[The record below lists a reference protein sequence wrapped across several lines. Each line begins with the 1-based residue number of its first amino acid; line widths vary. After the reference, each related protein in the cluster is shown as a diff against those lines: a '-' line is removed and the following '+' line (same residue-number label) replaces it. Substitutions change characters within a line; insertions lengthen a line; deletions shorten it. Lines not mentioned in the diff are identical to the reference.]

1 MLAGRGNY
9 HSEQRYKTDH
19 VYVEKKAMRKMRGT
33 KKVMGMRKAKK
44 GIGKRK
50 KRETRLLKDQRDEG
64 DERDE
69 GDKEDKGKD
78 VVASSSLQIKGRAVF
93 ESAISG
99 RLVSLAIRLLNFF
112 YFMSIL
118 GYLRPR

>member
-9 HSEQRYKTDH
+9 HPEQRYKADH
-19 VYVEKKAMRKMRGT
+19 VYVEKKAMTKMRGT

-64 DERDE
+64 NTGDEGDERDE
-69 GDKEDKGKD
+69 GDKEDEGEED
-78 VVASSSLQIKGRAVF
+78 DEGHVVVPSSSLQIT
-93 ESAISG
+93 
-99 RLVSLAIRLLNFF
+99 VS
-112 YFMSIL
+112 
-118 GYLRPR
+118 